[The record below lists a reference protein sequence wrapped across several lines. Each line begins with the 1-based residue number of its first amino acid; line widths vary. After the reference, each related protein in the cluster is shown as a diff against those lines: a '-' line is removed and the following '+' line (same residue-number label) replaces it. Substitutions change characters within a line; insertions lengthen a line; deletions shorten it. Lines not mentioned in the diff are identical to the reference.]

1 MLRKKTLANLEMAS
15 WFKPRR
21 GKNKHVKRNK
31 PMLAMRS
38 VHTPSI
44 KMILK
49 EQARRKSNEAVKVV
63 EVESANQLDKP
74 LLPMNNFK
82 DTRVSR
88 DGTTSNLL
96 QKNS

>member
-1 MLRKKTLANLEMAS
+1 
-15 WFKPRR
+15 
-21 GKNKHVKRNK
+21 
-31 PMLAMRS
+31 MRS

-63 EVESANQLDKP
+63 EVESANQLNKP
-74 LLPMNNFK
+74 LLPINNFK

-88 DGTTSNLL
+88 DGPTPHLL
-96 QKNS
+96 CKNSKNVPNETYPFRGVIYTQNVNRISGKYK